1 MSVFDAARRLKQ
13 ELADL
18 NESGRAA
25 AREYGRAGG
34 SMRRL
39 LVADVMLARDAMIRG
54 LVFLLL
60 CALAAGTAWVVAMAM
75 LVIGLIQLGL
85 PLQIALLIPLLVSL
99 GVAYFAW
106 KGANYALSYSDLDA
120 TRRQLAAWFPDDEAA
135 EDAARAAAPAPDTAP
150 APTPSQESA
159 P

>member
-1 MSVFDAARRLKQ
+1 MPVVDAAKRLKQ

-18 NESGRAA
+18 QASGRAA
-25 AREYGRAGG
+25 AREYGRASGAL
-34 SMRRL
+34 RKL
-39 LVADVMLARDAMIRG
+39 LVADLMLARDAMIRG

-85 PLQIALLIPLLVSL
+85 PLQVALLIPLVVSL
-99 GVAYFAW
+99 TVAYFAW
-106 KGANYALSYSDLDA
+106 KGASYALSYSDLDA
-120 TRRQLAAWFPDDEAA
+120 TRRQLGAWFPDDEAE
-135 EDAARAAAPAPDTAP
+135 EDAARAAAATAEVTPAP
-150 APTPSQESA
+150 ESA

>member
-1 MSVFDAARRLKQ
+1 MSVFDAAKRLKQ

-18 NESGRAA
+18 QESGRVA
-25 AREYGRAGG
+25 AREYGRASG
-34 SMRRL
+34 SLRRL
-39 LVADVMLARDAMIRG
+39 LVADLMLARDAMIRG

-60 CALAAGTAWVVAMAM
+60 CALAVGTAWVVAMAM

-85 PLQIALLIPLLVSL
+85 PLQVALLIPLLVSL
-99 GVAYFAW
+99 TVAYFAW

-120 TRRQLAAWFPDDEAA
+120 TRRQLGAWFPDDEI
-135 EDAARAAAPAPDTAP
+135 EEEAARAAAASAEPTA
-150 APTPSQESA
+150 TPESM

>member
-1 MSVFDAARRLKQ
+1 VSVFDAVKRLKQ

-18 NESGRAA
+18 QESGRVA
-25 AREYGRAGG
+25 AREYGRASG
-34 SMRRL
+34 SLRRL
-39 LVADVMLARDAMIRG
+39 LVADLMLARDAMIRG

-60 CALAAGTAWVVAMAM
+60 CALAVGTAWVVAMAM

-99 GVAYFAW
+99 TVAFFAW
-106 KGANYALSYSDLDA
+106 KGASYALSYSDLDA
-120 TRRQLAAWFPDDEAA
+120 TRRQLGAWFPDDEIEEEAA
-135 EDAARAAAPAPDTAP
+135 PAAASAEASAAPAP
-150 APTPSQESA
+150 ESA